1 MTLTY
6 EQQAILNAV
15 GNVVRINARA
25 GTGETTTLQ
34 MLAQKHR
41 EQRILYLVFNRKAKE
56 EARSNFPPNVDTLT
70 VHGLAY
76 RHEGYKWKETLDT
89 TQKMAFNCH
98 REHLSRF
105 GDVGCISSLTSDN
118 AISVT
123 RCCLLHQEL
132 WKILQLADLS

>member
-6 EQQAILNAV
+6 EQQAILKSA

-25 GTGETTTLQ
+25 GTGKTTTLQ

-56 EARSNFPPNVDTLT
+56 EARNSFPPNVDTLT

-76 RHEGYKWKETLDT
+76 RNEGYKGYQETKL
-89 TQKMAFNCH
+89 
-98 REHLSRF
+98 RER
-105 GDVGCISSLTSDN
+105 LTN
-118 AISVT
+118 I
-123 RCCLLHQEL
+123 C
-132 WKILQLADLS
+132 